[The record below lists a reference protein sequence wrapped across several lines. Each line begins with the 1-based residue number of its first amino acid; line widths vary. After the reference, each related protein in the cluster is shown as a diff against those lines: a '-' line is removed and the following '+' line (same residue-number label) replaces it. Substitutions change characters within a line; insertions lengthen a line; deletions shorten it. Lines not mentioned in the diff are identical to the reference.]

1 MSEDIKD
8 IQNKISYILR
18 DAGVLKSSVFGST
31 ARGDSRPD
39 SDVDILVDLPNDKS
53 LFDLIDLQE
62 KISKQLGKK
71 VDIGTYR
78 SIKSDMKDRILKE
91 QVIIYER

>member
-8 IQNKISYILR
+8 IQNKISAILR
-18 DAGVLKSSVFGST
+18 EAGVLRSSVFGST
-31 ARGDSRPD
+31 ARGEARPD

-78 SIKSDMKDRILKE
+78 SIKSSMKDKILKE
-91 QVIIYER
+91 QVVIYER